1 MNETKNL
8 SANHCCCIHPEIV
21 DLVSQN
27 LHNDEELML
36 SAELFSVFADYTRL
50 RIINA
55 LLLHEMC
62 VCDIATL
69 LDMQHSAISHQLSV
83 LKRAHI
89 VNARKDGKVKY
100 YSLSDEHIAQLFKTA
115 LDHISE

>member
-1 MNETKNL
+1 MADSKKTT
-8 SANHCCCIHPEIV
+8 HCCCIHRDVV
-21 DLVSQN
+21 DMVSKK
-27 LHNDEELML
+27 LRDDKELML

-69 LDMQHSAISHQLSV
+69 IDMTHSAISHQLSV

-100 YSLSDEHIAQLFKTA
+100 YSLSDKHIEELFETALEHIN
-115 LDHISE
+115 E